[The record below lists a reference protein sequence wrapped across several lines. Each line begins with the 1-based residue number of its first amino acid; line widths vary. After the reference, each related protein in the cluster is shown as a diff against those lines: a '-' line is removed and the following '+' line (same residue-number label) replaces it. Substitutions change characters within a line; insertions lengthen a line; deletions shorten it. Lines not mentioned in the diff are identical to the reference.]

1 MDAIDLFAGAGG
13 FTTGATAAGVRVVY
27 AANHWRAAVDAHAA
41 NHPDVTHACQ
51 DLHQADWHKLP
62 RHDLLLASPSCQ
74 GHSRARG
81 KDKPRHDAARSTAW
95 AVVSCAEVHRSPFVI
110 VENVPEFLTWG
121 PLGVDGR
128 PLASKKGAIFAKWV
142 ETLEAMGYRVEWRI
156 LNAADFGAATSRRRL
171 FVQAAKG
178 RRAIHWP
185 DPTHARKPESDG
197 LFADRKP
204 WRAAREVIDWGLTG
218 ESIFGRKRPLSP
230 NTLRR
235 IEAGLKKFGGAN
247 AEPFLIALR
256 HMANAEGDGRGC
268 RSLDVPTPTVTA
280 SGTNI
285 GLVEPFTV
293 KVTGQGDDA
302 CRVRA
307 GNEPLHTITAGA
319 NGLGVC
325 EPFILPPEGVHR
337 GNAPRDPSN
346 PLQTVTAGRGGG
358 HLVQPFI
365 VPTNYGEREGQSP
378 RCHDIEGPVPTV
390 VASGQ
395 THGVVEPFI
404 LPHRQF
410 DRMDVDSVGTPLR
423 TITTANGHLNA
434 VVEPF
439 VVPYYGTGEADS
451 PADPLR
457 TVTARD
463 RFGLVQPD
471 GCRIDIRFRMLQPHE
486 LAAAMGFPAGYTLT
500 GNRAEQVRQIGNAV
514 EVNVA
519 DALASAI
526 LEAA

>member
-1 MDAIDLFAGAGG
+1 MSDNRRYLAADLFCGAGG
-13 FTTGATAAGVRVVY
+13 ASTGLSRAADRAGRKLRLTAVNHWDRAVETHAKNHPAADHHCENLLTLDPLKAVPGGRLDLLIAAPECTHHSNARGGKPRSDQSRATAWCVQRWA
-27 AANHWRAAVDAHAA
+27 
-41 NHPDVTHACQ
+41 
-51 DLHQADWHKLP
+51 
-62 RHDLLLASPSCQ
+62 
-74 GHSRARG
+74 
-81 KDKPRHDAARSTAW
+81 TAL
-95 AVVSCAEVHRSPFVI
+95 RI
-110 VENVPEFLTWG
+110 DRILVENVPEFLTWG

-293 KVTGQGDDA
+293 KVTGQGDVPILGCLCDA
-302 CRVRA
+302 
-307 GNEPLHTITAGA
+307 
-319 NGLGVC
+319 
-325 EPFILPPEGVHR
+325 
-337 GNAPRDPSN
+337 
-346 PLQTVTAGRGGG
+346 
-358 HLVQPFI
+358 
-365 VPTNYGEREGQSP
+365 
-378 RCHDIEGPVPTV
+378 
-390 VASGQ
+390 
-395 THGVVEPFI
+395 
-404 LPHRQF
+404 
-410 DRMDVDSVGTPLR
+410 
-423 TITTANGHLNA
+423 
-434 VVEPF
+434 
-439 VVPYYGTGEADS
+439 
-451 PADPLR
+451 
-457 TVTARD
+457 
-463 RFGLVQPD
+463 
-471 GCRIDIRFRMLQPHE
+471 
-486 LAAAMGFPAGYTLT
+486 
-500 GNRAEQVRQIGNAV
+500 QIFA
-514 EVNVA
+514 
-519 DALASAI
+519 
-526 LEAA
+526 